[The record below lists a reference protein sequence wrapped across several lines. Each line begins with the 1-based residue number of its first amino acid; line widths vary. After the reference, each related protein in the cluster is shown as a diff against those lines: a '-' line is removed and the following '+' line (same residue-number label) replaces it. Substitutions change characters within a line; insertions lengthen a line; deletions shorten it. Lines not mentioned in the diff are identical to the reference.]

1 MGRGFTLIELMIV
14 VVIIGVLAAIAIP
27 KFTSIQDLARQ
38 SSCRGN
44 IRTLATAE
52 AVYFPLN
59 NTFTNNISNLDQ
71 IQENASLIRCPL
83 RVAVGPYALSV
94 PEPDEYVV
102 TCPVAGSGHGS
113 ILSGCSSWSGGD

>member
-1 MGRGFTLIELMIV
+1 MQRGFTLIELMIV

-27 KFTSIQDLARQ
+27 KFQNVQDLARQ

-44 IRTLATAE
+44 MRTLATAE

-59 NTFTNNISNLDQ
+59 STFTSNIVNLDQ
-71 IQENASLIRCPL
+71 IQGNASLIRCPT
-83 RVAVGPYALSV
+83 RVAMGPYSLAV

-102 TCPVAGSGHGS
+102 ACPVAGTGHGS
-113 ILSGCSSWSGGD
+113 IASGCSSWSGVD